1 MNEQLRFE
9 DTPRLLVELTNE
21 IRGLKEIVSQ
31 KLTTPEGYEP
41 DITMDVNEAAE
52 YLRCTPDN
60 VYKKVRSG
68 ILSHH
73 KSGKLIFFKK
83 KELDE
88 ATKPKLYKRRVFK

>member
-1 MNEQLRFE
+1 MEQPRFE
-9 DTPRLLVELTNE
+9 DLPKLVVMLCERIDKLEATVAN
-21 IRGLKEIVSQ
+21 

-68 ILSHH
+68 VLPHH
-73 KSGKLIFFKK
+73 RSGKLIFFKK
-83 KELDE
+83 KEIDE
-88 ATKPKLYKRRVFK
+88 ATKTKLYKRRIFK

>member
-1 MNEQLRFE
+1 MERILFDDLPTQVALLRQE
-9 DTPRLLVELTNE
+9 IAEL
-21 IRGLKEIVSQ
+21 KAIVAG

-68 ILSHH
+68 ILPHH
-73 KSGKLIFFKK
+73 RSGKLIFFKK

-88 ATKPKLYKRRVFK
+88 ATKTKPYKRKVFID